1 MGAPEIPTVESA
13 PVVAPDPAPTPPV
26 AALENMGIGNTA
38 EETADF
44 FGSAPAVA
52 ESVAVNTAPPPP
64 KVDPPLIN
72 KPTEIPK
79 NLPPQVQ
86 AVSDEMILTAIAG
99 DKHEQAIRNA
109 LIVGNFA
116 VAVDYCLKAGLMAE
130 ALLLAQCGEPAL
142 WNRTQEAFF
151 ASIGKR
157 YKFLD
162 ILQAVIK
169 SDLMNM
175 VLSSELGRWKE
186 TLAILSTYGKS
197 EEFPS
202 LCEALAGRLENELQ
216 DKRSATLCYMCA
228 ANTFRCVAFW
238 VEELKQ
244 SNVATGYLNTV
255 ALQLFV
261 EKVVVFTQLN
271 PNEDLGPECTAF
283 FSQYAGLLASQGRL
297 DIAAR
302 YLKGE
307 DQPEQ
312 VLRDRLYHAGT
323 KAAGS
328 RPPPFPFTKVN
339 VMPPNPQTMAARQS
353 QHSQQPQA
361 AQPRGVQPGF
371 NQMQQASQR
380 GFNPAAQPINL
391 AATTPQSVT
400 PSQQKSQGGLP
411 PGWLQLSDPNSG
423 RMYYVNQATGQ
434 SQWEPPAN
442 ISPTPSMA
450 SMPTTAPATLQQP
463 QMQSQPQANQTMGG
477 GAGGFGGPMGGMQQ
491 HSQYQQQQPQQHYQQ
506 FQQQSQPQQRPGIGS
521 PFGQPQAQSQMHT
534 TASSQVGAQPA
545 AAVAQAAVQPMVAQ
559 PALTQPAAT
568 QPAPSQP
575 VSTQPAVTQP
585 APTQPAATS
594 APASAAASTP
604 QPLTEEPESVKALDA
619 TVANLVQIVTS
630 PADKRQLTMVQTSM
644 TALKD
649 KAMAGG
655 VDETILEKLS
665 NLVAQIQ
672 SKNAVGA
679 NQIQMDLVNTAWGN
693 HKEWIKGL
701 KVLIQ
706 LACKY

>member
-151 ASIGKR
+151 ASVGKR

-302 YLKGE
+302 YLRGE
-307 DQPEQ
+307 DQPEI

-323 KAAGS
+323 KPAGS
-328 RPPPFPFTKVN
+328 RPPQFPFNKVN
-339 VMPPNPQTMAARQS
+339 VMPPNPQAMAGRQ
-353 QHSQQPQA
+353 QQQIQQSQA

-371 NQMQQASQR
+371 HQQQQQSHQR
-380 GFNPAAQPINL
+380 GFNPAT
-391 AATTPQSVT
+391 TTPQSTVPT
-400 PSQQKSQGGLP
+400 QGKDQGGLP
-411 PGWLQLSDPNSG
+411 PGWLQLSDPSSG

-442 ISPTPSMA
+442 ISPTPSMV
-450 SMPTTAPATLQQP
+450 SMQTTSTAMQQQQQP
-463 QMQSQPQANQTMGG
+463 QMQAQPQTQANPMMG
-477 GAGGFGGPMGGMQQ
+477 GAGGFGNPMCGVQRQPQQ
-491 HSQYQQQQPQQHYQQ
+491 YQPQQRQQQQQQQQQPQSYQQQQQQQQQQQPQSYQQQPQQPQQYQQQQPQQPQQYQQ
-506 FQQQSQPQQRPGIGS
+506 QQPQQQQQQMGGS
-521 PFGQPQAQSQMHT
+521 PFGQPQTQSQTQPMV
-534 TASSQVGAQPA
+534 SSPMGAQPIT
-545 AAVAQAAVQPMVAQ
+545 
-559 PALTQPAAT
+559 PA
-568 QPAPSQP
+568 SQP
-575 VSTQPAVTQP
+575 VATASQP
-585 APTQPAATS
+585 
-594 APASAAASTP
+594 
-604 QPLTEEPESVKALDA
+604 
-619 TVANLVQIVTS
+619 VA
-630 PADKRQLTMVQTSM
+630 
-644 TALKD
+644 
-649 KAMAGG
+649 
-655 VDETILEKLS
+655 
-665 NLVAQIQ
+665 
-672 SKNAVGA
+672 
-679 NQIQMDLVNTAWGN
+679 
-693 HKEWIKGL
+693 
-701 KVLIQ
+701 
-706 LACKY
+706 